1 MTREPSSGPLVSS
14 HMAADAKLS
23 LQPSSGEGHA
33 IRATPFIPSSVI
45 SDKNLL
51 FTIDRWAPCSGR
63 GMDYQKWMSSIGRLG
78 RAFALGFAEGWTQDA
93 TPVNL
98 LVQPSNISPPHS
110 LDVSADDELSRMF
123 AEALDDFDDAPVGTG
138 RERHA
143 FVGETHISPFLSL
156 LLSSASLS
164 PKHCGGRAQHEML
177 DYMSHHYPSDHQ
189 SMLPNE
195 GGHVGQPM
203 LSSGQQSMLPNE
215 GGHDEQSMLPEYTN
229 HNHPSGHQSK
239 LPVEVGHGGQL
250 VLPESVQQN
259 VLPALGTV
267 ASLVLDSVDC
277 YHGIMMLAT
286 QTKAAQA
293 AYHCLSPAKLQRRKQ
308 QKRRRRARLKQLADQ
323 QAAKQMRRRTIS
335 GKKQRHTHGDVRKK
349 SAANRRH
356 SADRASSW
364 VNSLQGSQLAAM

>member
-1 MTREPSSGPLVSS
+1 
-14 HMAADAKLS
+14 
-23 LQPSSGEGHA
+23 
-33 IRATPFIPSSVI
+33 
-45 SDKNLL
+45 
-51 FTIDRWAPCSGR
+51 
-63 GMDYQKWMSSIGRLG
+63 
-78 RAFALGFAEGWTQDA
+78 
-93 TPVNL
+93 
-98 LVQPSNISPPHS
+98 
-110 LDVSADDELSRMF
+110 
-123 AEALDDFDDAPVGTG
+123 
-138 RERHA
+138 
-143 FVGETHISPFLSL
+143 
-156 LLSSASLS
+156 
-164 PKHCGGRAQHEML
+164 ML

-203 LSSGQQSMLPNE
+203 LSSGHQSMLPNE
-215 GGHDEQSMLPEYTN
+215 GGHDEQSMLPEYMS
-229 HNHPSGHQSK
+229 HNHPSGHQSM
-239 LPVEVGHGGQL
+239 LPDEVGHGGQL
-250 VLPESVQQN
+250 VLPETVQQD

-277 YHGIMMLAT
+277 YHGVMMLAT